1 MTVHMR
7 NGDFELIPADPRQFA
22 IHCAAYR
29 ENVFFRQSW
38 ERRLAVFGAD
48 PSCYWMMLGERRI
61 GGVSLKP
68 NTVWNLYMEPP
79 FTDLYRLLAKLK
91 PLMIS
96 ASDPTEPIE
105 VHGILP
111 IQSEPFYRLGFVP
124 VETRR
129 VMIRPTEVFD
139 ATDWKGLSLRSPTAD
154 RLEELAYLSYEAY
167 SGNDRIGYP
176 AENTLDNQLSA
187 LERYFTADTDEF
199 LLNASSI
206 VLDLNDEPVAFCL
219 LSMWEDLPLVSNIA
233 VAPEYRG
240 KGIASGMLR
249 KSLTALKERYE
260 VVRLF
265 VTVGNAAEAVYY
277 NHGFHPGA
285 SQTTFSLPARSG

>member
-1 MTVHMR
+1 
-7 NGDFELIPADPRQFA
+7 
-22 IHCAAYR
+22 
-29 ENVFFRQSW
+29 
-38 ERRLAVFGAD
+38 
-48 PSCYWMMLGERRI
+48 MMLGERRI

-206 VLDLNDEPVAFCL
+206 VLDLNGEPVGFCL
-219 LSMWEDLPLVSNIA
+219 LSKWEDLPLVSNIA